1 MGHTFSEGFK
11 ISGIND
17 GTSKSLFKRLTKCFM
32 GASITQFNVNA
43 WMDLDCKF
51 YDFCFVVAIH
61 VASLNSHTKVH
72 AIYKPFRLDA
82 RLICY

>member
-1 MGHTFSEGFK
+1 MEASE
-11 ISGIND
+11 
-17 GTSKSLFKRLTKCFM
+17 
-32 GASITQFNVNA
+32 TQLNVNA

>member
-1 MGHTFSEGFK
+1 MNKERFSIILLQKYPWAILSARDFK
-11 ISGIND
+11 YQE
-17 GTSKSLFKRLTKCFM
+17 LM
-32 GASITQFNVNA
+32 MFNVNA